1 MSIMAKRVVAAT
13 AGILLIAIAV
23 WFGLCVRSQAKLTEM
38 TRRLPVQR
46 PAPAA
51 SSVDVVYA
59 TLSPGEVE
67 EDADNLP
74 RVTVT
79 PSTGTV
85 AIELQIPTGGYA
97 RYNVDL
103 ATEEG
108 RAVNRQE
115 SLQSGRHRGEESLT
129 VYYRAA
135 LLENRNY
142 VIHLTGMNPGMPEQP
157 VARYALRVKR

>member
-1 MSIMAKRVVAAT
+1 MSVMAKRVFAAS
-13 AGILLIAIAV
+13 AGILLIALAV
-23 WFGLCVRSQAKLTEM
+23 WFGLCVRTQAEATAL
-38 TRRLPVQR
+38 TRRLPVPR
-46 PAPAA
+46 PALAA
-51 SSVDVVYA
+51 SSVDIVHT
-59 TLSPGEVE
+59 TLAPGEIDGQ
-67 EDADNLP
+67 EDDLT

-85 AIELQIPTGGYA
+85 ALELKIPAGGYA

-103 ATEEG
+103 ATEDG

-142 VIHLTGMNPGMPEQP
+142 VIHLTGTQPGIAEQP
-157 VARYALRVKR
+157 VATYALRVKR